1 MPSLGREIYT
11 HGVLQKGEHTLGGA
25 DYLDFYKDWSRRVLK
40 SGIYYIFTAAST
52 VYLPILFPLN
62 SGSGWEDSF
71 STVTLSDV
79 FILFMTQLIS
89 KCIRW
94 LVCCKVDNLIYKS
107 LNRTWY
113 FIIFCLP
120 SKFWLWKQI
129 FSADCCT
136 LSPHVWGKLF
146 LGLPRAPKS
155 TYAQV
160 FCIKIGV
167 CIFVYNLCTL

>member
-89 KCIRW
+89 KCVRW
-94 LVCCKVDNLIYKS
+94 LVCCKVDNLICKS

-113 FIIFCLP
+113 FIIFCFAQQILIVETD
-120 SKFWLWKQI
+120 FFCWLLYTVSPCLRQI
-129 FSADCCT
+129 VSRT
-136 LSPHVWGKLF
+136 
-146 LGLPRAPKS
+146 PKGTKIHLCS
-155 TYAQV
+155 SLLYKNWRMYI
-160 FCIKIGV
+160 CI
-167 CIFVYNLCTL
+167 